1 MWFSFHSGYD
11 RDYYGGG
18 RGEFDSEPSARM
30 SRNAHDATKQHSFV
44 FVDIGYYGGGG
55 YGGGRYRD
63 GGLYW

>member
-30 SRNAHDATKQHSFV
+30 HRNALLDATKQHSLV
-44 FVDIGYYGGGG
+44 FLLI
-55 YGGGRYRD
+55 
-63 GGLYW
+63 